1 MFSISGLTFL
11 NGINCLDFLIY
22 SVCVTWIWKIWI
34 DWLPITLIKYF
45 TVGKSGFALLSG
57 RFTTPSRMLIKLR
70 FDKATWESFSFL
82 YIGTGNKGIS
92 KGQIVADDGILWRV
106 FGPIH
111 LFPANIYLFK
121 VNNRSSRKNVWNMYK
136 VSNKDTKVTPV
147 TSFWYFYY

>member
-1 MFSISGLTFL
+1 MSWFFNLL
-11 NGINCLDFLIY
+11 
-22 SVCVTWIWKIWI
+22 SVCNLNLENIN
-34 DWLPITLIKYF
+34 WLTPHPHKYF

-121 VNNRSSRKNVWNMYK
+121 VNNRISRKNVWNTYK